1 MKYEEFLQLKIEE
14 QNKKNIED
22 FIMYLNSS
30 AGKTKVKNFLQRNS
44 DLPVQNIV
52 QDAKNGNPYAIAL
65 LRKDPTKQ
73 NISEKTFFEFT
84 GLKKMPQ
91 VGSDSVRFGNS
102 KAADFKIGEW
112 YGTQKYI
119 KEAGGAQ
126 DNQVYDA
133 AHFAIEANKLG
144 KKALVCI
151 DGDYGKTTIKQY
163 LTNNENCIILS
174 ADELKEGIDN
184 GRFD

>member
-1 MKYEEFLQLKIEE
+1 MNYEEFLRLKSEE
-14 QNKKNIED
+14 QNKKDIENC
-22 FIMYLNSS
+22 IMYLNSS

-91 VGSDSVRFGNS
+91 IGSSSIKLGNS
-102 KAADFKIGEW
+102 KTANIKI
-112 YGTQKYI
+112 
-119 KEAGGAQ
+119 
-126 DNQVYDA
+126 
-133 AHFAIEANKLG
+133 
-144 KKALVCI
+144 
-151 DGDYGKTTIKQY
+151 
-163 LTNNENCIILS
+163 
-174 ADELKEGIDN
+174 
-184 GRFD
+184 

>member
-1 MKYEEFLQLKIEE
+1 MNYEEFLQSKIEE
-14 QNKKNIED
+14 QNKKNVED
-22 FIMYLNSS
+22 FVIYLNST

-73 NISEKTFFEFT
+73 NISEKSFFEFT

-112 YGTQKYI
+112 YGTQK
-119 KEAGGAQ
+119 
-126 DNQVYDA
+126 
-133 AHFAIEANKLG
+133 
-144 KKALVCI
+144 
-151 DGDYGKTTIKQY
+151 
-163 LTNNENCIILS
+163 
-174 ADELKEGIDN
+174 
-184 GRFD
+184 